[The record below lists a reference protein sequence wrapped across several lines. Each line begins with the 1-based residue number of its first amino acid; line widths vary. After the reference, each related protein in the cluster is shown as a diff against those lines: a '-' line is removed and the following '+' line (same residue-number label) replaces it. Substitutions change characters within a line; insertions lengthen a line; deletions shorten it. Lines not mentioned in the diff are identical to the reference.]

1 MLLAMYVQAT
11 TWLRDRYTREEGAT
25 AVEYGL
31 IVALIAAIVVGIVG
45 LLGGQVGSAFQGMC
59 DKLKGSTC

>member
-1 MLLAMYVQAT
+1 MLVAMYVQAAA
-11 TWLRDRYTREEGAT
+11 WLKGHCNSEKGAT